1 MSSDIPE
8 FGLPGY
14 SSDDGLG
21 DIYSSLALYA
31 KTCRTCRTEKVWGH
45 YVNCRGCRDKAKEK
59 KDLAKIRKAMR
70 QQQLEQPI
78 PSIANAPMASSSA
91 TGSSPVS
98 VKVEKREPVPLKDLT
113 GEEKEVAVRMMKA
126 YVGKL
131 MRKQAR
137 EPYPQAAPD
146 PKDGTEYQ
154 TAGELYSALRAQ
166 VLSGKKG
173 FDWKGFHIIV
183 ASDDVDHKQRLE
195 VVARDLRKTAKL
207 QFEYVVHNFSRC
219 GQSAVPAIVCD
230 ISMDLICPVY
240 EQRPIRFKL
249 LPFWHRHEAGR
260 KLDICVFVGVSLA
273 TAHPNPVKKQR
284 NREETMR
291 NGLYLCTC
299 KGYSKPAPKKPKQV
313 AVPPPSLKKTGSL
326 MNWARAVRK
335 VKEEADMVVQD
346 SEDEEVAEQVRVE
359 CGGRVRIVVRGEA
372 DSHPSGIVGQ
382 RITVGIEH

>member
-8 FGLPGY
+8 FGLPGN

-21 DIYSSLALYA
+21 DVYSSLALYA
-31 KTCRTCRTEKVWGH
+31 KTCRTCRTEKVWGR
-45 YVNCRGCRDKAKEK
+45 YVNCEGCRDKAKAK
-59 KDLAKIRKAMR
+59 KDMAKIRKAMR

-98 VKVEKREPVPLKDLT
+98 VKAEKREPVPLKDLT
-113 GEEKEVAVRMMKA
+113 GEEREVAVRMMKA

-154 TAGELYSALRAQ
+154 TAGELYSALRVQ

-173 FDWKGFHIIV
+173 FDWKGFHVIV

-195 VVARDLRKTAKL
+195 AVARDLHKTAKL
-207 QFEYVVHNFSRC
+207 
-219 GQSAVPAIVCD
+219 
-230 ISMDLICPVY
+230 
-240 EQRPIRFKL
+240 
-249 LPFWHRHEAGR
+249 PF
-260 KLDICVFVGVSLA
+260 D
-273 TAHPNPVKKQR
+273 PNPVKKQR

-299 KGYSKPAPKKPKQV
+299 RGYGKPAPKKPKQV

-335 VKEEADMVVQD
+335 VKEQADMVVQD

-359 CGGRVRIVVRGEA
+359 CGGRVRIVVREDA

-382 RITVGIEH
+382 RITVAIEH

>member
-8 FGLPGY
+8 FGLPGN

-21 DIYSSLALYA
+21 DVYSSLALYA
-31 KTCRTCRTEKVWGH
+31 KTCRTCRTEKVWGR
-45 YVNCRGCRDKAKEK
+45 YVNCEGCRDKAKAK
-59 KDLAKIRKAMR
+59 KDMAKIRKAMR

-98 VKVEKREPVPLKDLT
+98 VKAEKREPVPLKDLT
-113 GEEKEVAVRMMKA
+113 GEEREVAVRMMKA

-154 TAGELYSALRAQ
+154 TAGELYSALRVQ

-173 FDWKGFHIIV
+173 FDWKGFHVIV

-195 VVARDLRKTAKL
+195 AVARDLHKTAKL
-207 QFEYVVHNFSRC
+207 PFEYVVHNFSRC
-219 GQSAVPAIVCD
+219 RQSAVPLYAAPACTV
-230 ISMDLICPVY
+230 ICPVTSNDQY
-240 EQRPIRFKL
+240 GFKL
-249 LPFWHRHEAGR
+249 MLFQHRPENGR
-260 KLDICVFVGVSLA
+260 KLDRKVFVEVPSA
-273 TAHPNPVKKQR
+273 TGHPNPVKKQR

-299 KGYSKPAPKKPKQV
+299 KGYGKPAPKKPKQV

-359 CGGRVRIVVRGEA
+359 CGGRVKIVVREDA

-382 RITVGIEH
+382 RITVEIEH